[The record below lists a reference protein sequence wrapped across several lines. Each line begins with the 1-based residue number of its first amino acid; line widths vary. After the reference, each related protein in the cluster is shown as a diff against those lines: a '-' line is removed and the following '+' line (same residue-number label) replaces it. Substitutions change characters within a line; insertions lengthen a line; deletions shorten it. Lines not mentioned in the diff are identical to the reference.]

1 MPGIDDLDS
10 GWEDE
15 EEDVDAGWEDPEA
28 EAQGDAKAGPP
39 SRELT
44 PEERQARAA
53 RAAARKERHR
63 AKAADKAERRKAKAA
78 AAAAKQKKSAP
89 RVSASPSAARPARSA
104 PRRVERVEGKDDDVE
119 AEGAPEA
126 PARAITAAGA
136 RRNWRLI
143 LILAVL
149 LVAAGGIA
157 IALSRR

>member
-1 MPGIDDLDS
+1 MPEIDDLDS

-15 EEDVDAGWEDPEA
+15 EDDVDAGWDDPEA
-28 EAQGDAKAGPP
+28 EAEAKAGPP

-44 PEERQARAA
+44 PEEREARAA

-63 AKAADKAERRKAKAA
+63 AKAAEKTERRKARAA

-89 RVSASPSAARPARSA
+89 KVSVALSVARPARRASR
-104 PRRVERVEGKDDDVE
+104 PVEDENDDVE
-119 AEGAPEA
+119 RDTASEA
-126 PARAITAAGA
+126 PAREVAAVGA

-143 LILAVL
+143 LILTVL
-149 LVAAGGIA
+149 LVLAGGIA